1 MKALEAREK
10 VKSNKLNKQNN
21 ELEKIY
27 QKIKQAVDFGW
38 HNTFISEFNIS
49 NEHKII
55 LENDGYFVDTRYTNG
70 FQVRWIE
77 TDMNYFL
84 DLIKSNKEHAKI
96 KVDDDVIEKYKSS
109 ACV

>member
-1 MKALEAREK
+1 MKASEARERMK
-10 VKSNKLNKQNN
+10 NINQQKQNN

-27 QKIKQAVDFGW
+27 EKIKQSVDIGW

-49 NEHKII
+49 NEHKNI

-84 DLIKSNKEHAKI
+84 DLVSSNKEHAKL
-96 KVDDDVIEKYKSS
+96 KVDNNVIENYKRS

>member
-1 MKALEAREK
+1 MKASEARERLK
-10 VKSNKLNKQNN
+10 IINQQKENN

-27 QKIKQAVDFGW
+27 EKIKQAVDFGW

-49 NEHKII
+49 NDNKTI

-77 TDMNYFL
+77 MDMNYFL
-84 DLIKSNKEHAKI
+84 DLVSSNKEHAKL
-96 KVDDDVIEKYKSS
+96 KVDDNVIENYKRS

>member
-27 QKIKQAVDFGW
+27 EKIKQAVDFGW

-55 LENDGYFVDTRYTNG
+55 LENDGYFVDTKYTNG
-70 FQVRWIE
+70 FQVRWMEI
-77 TDMNYFL
+77 DMNYFL
-84 DLIKSNKEHAKI
+84 DLIKSNKQHAKI
-96 KVDDDVIEKYKSS
+96 KVDDDVIEKYKRS

>member
-1 MKALEAREK
+1 MNAIEAREK
-10 VKSNKLNKQNN
+10 IKNIKLNKHN

-27 QKIKQAVDFGW
+27 EKITKAVDFGW

-49 NEHKII
+49 IENKNI
-55 LENDGYFVDTRYTNG
+55 LESKGYFIDTRYTNG
-70 FQVRWIE
+70 FQVRWLE

-96 KVDDDVIEKYKSS
+96 KVDDDVIENYKRG

>member
-84 DLIKSNKEHAKI
+84 DLIKSNKEHAKL
-96 KVDDDVIEKYKSS
+96 KVDGDVIEKYKSS

>member
-10 VKSNKLNKQNN
+10 VKSNKPNKQNN

-38 HNTFISEFNIS
+38 YNTFISVFNIS

-84 DLIKSNKEHAKI
+84 DLIKSNKEHAKL

>member
-10 VKSNKLNKQNN
+10 VKNNKLNKQNN
-21 ELEKIY
+21 ELKKIYEKIN
-27 QKIKQAVDFGW
+27 QAVDFGW

-49 NEHKII
+49 IENKNI
-55 LENDGYFVDTRYTNG
+55 LENDGYFIDTRYTNG

-84 DLIKSNKEHAKI
+84 DLIKSNKEHAKL
-96 KVDDDVIEKYKSS
+96 KVDDSVIENYKRS

>member
-27 QKIKQAVDFGW
+27 QEIKQAVDFGW

>member
-1 MKALEAREK
+1 
-10 VKSNKLNKQNN
+10 VYN
-21 ELEKIY
+21 
-27 QKIKQAVDFGW
+27 GW

-55 LENDGYFVDTRYTNG
+55 LENDGYFVDTRYING

-77 TDMNYFL
+77 TDINSFL
-84 DLIKSNKEHAKI
+84 DLIKSNKEHAKL
-96 KVDDDVIEKYKSS
+96 KVEDSVIENYKRS

>member
-27 QKIKQAVDFGW
+27 QEIKQAVDFGW

-84 DLIKSNKEHAKI
+84 YLIKSNKEHAKI

>member
-10 VKSNKLNKQNN
+10 VKNRKLNKQNN

-27 QKIKQAVDFGW
+27 EKIKQSVDFGW

-55 LENDGYFVDTRYTNG
+55 LENDGYFVDTKYTNG
-70 FQVRWIE
+70 FQVRWMEID
-77 TDMNYFL
+77 TNYFL

-96 KVDDDVIEKYKSS
+96 KVDDDVIEKYKRS